1 MLDKTIVT
9 QLAEW
14 STTFD
19 IVGPWTLLKLPSD
32 GSEHKTPAEK
42 KAEDV
47 KKQRENKINN
57 YATMIDNFREKLENM
72 VIKYMEM
79 DGGEHDEKVDLV
91 LNFLDAQY
99 NNCKRDTSR
108 SMSIN
113 SRRSWNKGRS

>member
-1 MLDKTIVT
+1 
-9 QLAEW
+9 
-14 STTFD
+14 
-19 IVGPWTLLKLPSD
+19 
-32 GSEHKTPAEK
+32 
-42 KAEDV
+42 
-47 KKQRENKINN
+47 
-57 YATMIDNFREKLENM
+57 MIDNFREKLENM